1 MSEEKSSQSFSI
13 SGEQI
18 SAQTDDQTD
27 QGRQAKKQTL
37 RTGQDDS
44 KATLSPGDVIE
55 LISQLEAVF
64 RSSGLPE
71 VHSIKAI
78 RQLEAAKAEAQAA
91 EPNKA
96 FAANSLQRA
105 AKVLKEAS
113 ATVEVGT
120 SLWEKVQ
127 PIMTK
132 LLPWL
137 GVGTS
142 FFA

>member
-1 MSEEKSSQSFSI
+1 MSAEKSSQSFSI
-13 SGEQI
+13 RGKQSSG
-18 SAQTDDQTD
+18 QTSGQAKRD
-27 QGRQAKKQTL
+27 RQAPPPTQQ
-37 RTGQDDS
+37 RSGGDA
-44 KATLSPGDVIE
+44 KAPLTPTDVIE

-64 RSSGLPE
+64 QSSGLPE
-71 VHSIKAI
+71 VHAIKAI
-78 RQLEAAKAEAQAA
+78 RQLEAAKAEAQSA

-113 ATVEVGT
+113 VTVDAGN

-127 PIMTK
+127 PIVSK
-132 LLPWL
+132 LSPWL
-137 GVGTS
+137 GVGAS